1 MARVQLKQE
10 QSFLLECLSC
20 VATEGRPPEQTLATR
35 CHLPSRGCSPVGAGG
50 LPPPSGLGS
59 GGLELF
65 LM

>member
-1 MARVQLKQE
+1 MARVPLKQE
-10 QSFLLECLSC
+10 QSFLSECLSC
-20 VATEGRPPEQTLATR
+20 AATAGRPPADAGDAVPFAFQ
-35 CHLPSRGCSPVGAGG
+35 GCSPVGAGG